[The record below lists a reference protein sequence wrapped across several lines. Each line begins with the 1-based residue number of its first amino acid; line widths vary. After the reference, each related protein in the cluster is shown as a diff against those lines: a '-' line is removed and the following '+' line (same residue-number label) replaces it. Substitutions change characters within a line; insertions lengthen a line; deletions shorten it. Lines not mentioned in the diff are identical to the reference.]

1 MTRLS
6 DANTSR
12 EIGLSRYFRSW
23 TEKKDLLVLVEGDED
38 VFFWK
43 KVLEHAK
50 DKYARIDVHTL
61 KLPDVD
67 AEDTEV
73 DRKGKRALME
83 NVSDLGPS
91 KVVAVDM
98 DYDELV
104 NGYHSYS
111 TRIGTDPCVL
121 HTIYYSMEN
130 HKLYPDVIKNYI
142 VQAVKETPSF
152 DFEIRMEDFSR
163 TIAPY
168 LLLVIVGERKRADN
182 TLTEEFQR
190 RLSIK
195 GFRADIAEF
204 KFCKDNYISD
214 STNWTKYMNDKYGDL
229 MVCFQKEIQDLKDEL
244 AVKGYMENDYWKLL
258 QGHSL
263 AGYMLRA
270 IDCLAAE
277 IGKCK
282 EKDIVN
288 KLSDKKYSY
297 KAIIDY
303 RKGLGM
309 NTLSIRDFMTYVF
322 VEKPL
327 LSDNDSGIDLIYQ
340 QIDGI
345 PD

>member
-1 MTRLS
+1 
-6 DANTSR
+6 
-12 EIGLSRYFRSW
+12 
-23 TEKKDLLVLVEGDED
+23 
-38 VFFWK
+38 
-43 KVLEHAK
+43 
-50 DKYARIDVHTL
+50 
-61 KLPDVD
+61 
-67 AEDTEV
+67 
-73 DRKGKRALME
+73 
-83 NVSDLGPS
+83 
-91 KVVAVDM
+91 
-98 DYDELV
+98 
-104 NGYHSYS
+104 
-111 TRIGTDPCVL
+111 
-121 HTIYYSMEN
+121 MEN
-130 HKLYPDVIKNYI
+130 HKLYPDVIKDYI

-182 TLTEEFQR
+182 TLTEEIQR

-277 IGKCK
+277 IEKCK

-309 NTLSIRDFMTYVF
+309 NTLSIRDLMTYVF